1 MTSSQKINGEHLK
14 TARLF
19 RCLSLSD
26 LSERTGITKQ
36 ALSLY
41 ENGTIK
47 PEINK
52 LYLIADALNFPIDYF
67 MCTESFNVKTE
78 STYFRSLLST
88 SKISRT
94 AQSIRIE
101 FIAKLYE
108 TLIEYI
114 DFPNRNFPNVAFKNK
129 ESYNANRDNS
139 EFYEAKEIDDIA
151 YQCRRHWH
159 IGNEPISNLQKLI
172 ESNGI
177 IVTSLDTRDNDI
189 DAFSQRIIINN
200 NSVYIIVLNS
210 SKNYVRARF
219 DLAHELGH
227 ILLHPWSENIEEL
240 SKQEFKNREAQ
251 ANKFAGAFLLPK
263 ESFGN
268 DISHYPTKLDFYVHL
283 KDKWNVSIQ
292 AMIYRAYQLEIITT
306 SQYQYLMRQVSKR
319 GWRTKEPNDKPYK
332 MDETLLQEAITL
344 LFSDGGMT
352 PAALMFA
359 LKKKG
364 LILRH
369 EDIEDLL
376 ALDRDSLKVDA
387 SPLPLIRL
395 K

>member
-19 RCLSLSD
+19 RGLSLSD
-26 LSERTGITKQ
+26 LSEKTGITKQ

-41 ENGTIK
+41 ENSTIK

-52 LYLIADALNFPIDYF
+52 LFQIANALNFPIDYF
-67 MCTESFNVKTE
+67 MCVDSFHVRTE

-114 DFPNRNFPNVAFKNK
+114 DFPDRNFPNITFKDK
-129 ESYNANRDNS
+129 KSYNKNEDD
-139 EFYEAKEIDDIA
+139 EFQEAKEIDDIA
-151 YQCRRHWH
+151 DQCRRYWH
-159 IGNEPISNLQKLI
+159 LGNEPIANLQKLI

-189 DAFSQRIIINN
+189 DAFSQRTIINN

-251 ANKFAGAFLLPK
+251 ANKFAGAFLLPR

-292 AMIYRAYQLEIITT
+292 AMIYRAHQLEIITT

-332 MDETLLQEAITL
+332 MDETLLQEAIEL
-344 LFSDGGMT
+344 LFSEGGMT

-359 LKKKG
+359 LRKKG

-369 EDIEDLL
+369 EDTEDLL
-376 ALDRDSLKVDA
+376 ALERDSLKVDSFA
-387 SPLPLIRL
+387 SHLIRL

>member
-1 MTSSQKINGEHLK
+1 MVSTQKINGEHLK

-19 RCLSLSD
+19 RGLSLSD
-26 LSERTGITKQ
+26 LSDKTGITKQ

-52 LYLIADALNFPIDYF
+52 LFAISNALNFPLEYF
-67 MCTESFNVKTE
+67 MCEDTFNVKTE
-78 STYFRSLLST
+78 STYFRSLMST
-88 SKISRT
+88 SKIART
-94 AQSIRIE
+94 SQSVRLE

-108 TLIEYI
+108 TLIEYV
-114 DFPNRNFPNVAFKNK
+114 DFPNRNFPDITFNGRKG
-129 ESYNANRDNS
+129 YNENEDAQDT
-139 EFYEAKEIDDIA
+139 EEIEEIA
-151 YQCRRHWH
+151 VRCRKFWGL
-159 IGNEPISNLQKLI
+159 GNEPISNLQKLI
-172 ESNGI
+172 ESKGI
-177 IVTSLDTRDNDI
+177 IVTSLDTKESEI
-189 DAFSQRIIINN
+189 DAFSQRTIIDN

-219 DLAHELGH
+219 DIAHELGH

-240 SKQEFKNREAQ
+240 SKQEFKDRESQ

-268 DISHYPTKLDFYVHL
+268 DISHYPTKLDFYIHL

-292 AMIYRAYQLEIITT
+292 AMIYRAHQLEIIST
-306 SQYQYLMRQVSKR
+306 SQYQYLMRQISKR
-319 GWRTKEPNDKPYK
+319 GWRLNEPGDKPYIMNK
-332 MDETLLQEAITL
+332 TLLQEAVEL
-344 LFSDGGMT
+344 LFSEGEMT
-352 PAALMFA
+352 PSMLMFT
-359 LKKKG
+359 LRKKG

-369 EDIEDLL
+369 EDVEDLL
-376 ALDRDSLKVDA
+376 ALERDSLQDGI
-387 SPLPLIRL
+387 SSSPLIRL

>member
-19 RCLSLSD
+19 RGLSLSD
-26 LSERTGITKQ
+26 LSEKTGITKQ

-41 ENGTIK
+41 ENSTIK

-52 LYLIADALNFPIDYF
+52 LFQIANALNFPIDYF
-67 MCTESFNVKTE
+67 MCVDSFHVRTE

-114 DFPNRNFPNVAFKNK
+114 DFPDRNFPNITFKDK
-129 ESYNANRDNS
+129 KSYNKNEDD
-139 EFYEAKEIDDIA
+139 ECQEAKEIGDIA
-151 YQCRRHWH
+151 DQCRRYWH
-159 IGNEPISNLQKLI
+159 LGTEPIANLQKLI

-189 DAFSQRIIINN
+189 DAFSQRTIINN

-251 ANKFAGAFLLPK
+251 ANKFAGAFLLPR

-292 AMIYRAYQLEIITT
+292 AMIYRAHQLEIITT

-332 MDETLLQEAITL
+332 MDETLLQEAIEL
-344 LFSDGGMT
+344 LFSEGGMT

-359 LKKKG
+359 LRKKG

-376 ALDRDSLKVDA
+376 ALERDSLKVDSSA
-387 SPLPLIRL
+387 SHLIRL

>member
-19 RCLSLSD
+19 RGLSLSD
-26 LSERTGITKQ
+26 LSEKTGITKQ

-41 ENGTIK
+41 ENSTIK

-52 LYLIADALNFPIDYF
+52 LFLIASALNFPVDYF
-67 MCTESFNVKTE
+67 MCTDSFNVKTE

-108 TLIEYI
+108 TLVEYI
-114 DFPNRNFPNVAFKNK
+114 DFPDRNFPNIAFKDK
-129 ESYNANRDNS
+129 KCYNENEND
-139 EFYEAKEIDDIA
+139 ELHETKEIDDIA
-151 YQCRRHWH
+151 SQCRRYWNL
-159 IGNEPISNLQKLI
+159 GNEPISNLQKLI

-177 IVTSLDTRDNDI
+177 IVTFLDTRDNNI
-189 DAFSQRIIINN
+189 DAFSQKTIIND

-292 AMIYRAYQLEIITT
+292 AMIYRAHQLEIITT

-319 GWRTKEPNDKPYK
+319 GWRTKEPKDKPYK
-332 MDETLLQEAITL
+332 MDETLLQEAVEL
-344 LFSDGGMT
+344 LFSEGGMT

-359 LKKKG
+359 LKRKG
-364 LILRH
+364 LILGH
-369 EDIEDLL
+369 EDVEDLL
-376 ALDRDSLKVDA
+376 ALERDSLKVN
-387 SPLPLIRL
+387 SSLSHLIRL

>member
-19 RCLSLSD
+19 RGLSLSD
-26 LSERTGITKQ
+26 LSEKTGITKQ

-41 ENGTIK
+41 ENSTIK

-52 LYLIADALNFPIDYF
+52 LFQIANALNFPIDYF
-67 MCTESFNVKTE
+67 MCVDSFHVRTE

-114 DFPNRNFPNVAFKNK
+114 DFPDRNFPNITFKDK
-129 ESYNANRDNS
+129 KSYNKNEDD
-139 EFYEAKEIDDIA
+139 EFQEAKEIDDIA
-151 YQCRRHWH
+151 DQCHRYWH
-159 IGNEPISNLQKLI
+159 LGNEPIANLQKLI

-189 DAFSQRIIINN
+189 DAFSQRTIINN

-251 ANKFAGAFLLPK
+251 ANKFAGAFLLPR

-292 AMIYRAYQLEIITT
+292 AMIYRAHQLEIITT

-332 MDETLLQEAITL
+332 MDETLLQEAIEL
-344 LFSDGGMT
+344 LFSEGGMT

-359 LKKKG
+359 LRKKG

-376 ALDRDSLKVDA
+376 ALERDSLKVDSSA
-387 SPLPLIRL
+387 SHLIRL